1 MFNLFT
7 SFLSFPSFEGK
18 GICIIGIADKE
29 VFKILYSRYK
39 KLFNYFVLKNYFCK
53 ARTRRK
59 NLEIFFT

>member
-1 MFNLFT
+1 M
-7 SFLSFPSFEGK
+7 
-18 GICIIGIADKE
+18 GICIIGIAGKE

-59 NLEIFFT
+59 TLEIFFT